1 MMKRFARV
9 TFVFPFPAF
18 FLKGNPEY
26 WVKIFFYQ
34 NLTSFDQ
41 IKMRIHDIKTMK
53 SGLSPLR
60 WMTNVSGEI

>member
-26 WVKIFFYQ
+26 WVKIFF
-34 NLTSFDQ
+34 LPKFD
-41 IKMRIHDIKTMK
+41 KF
-53 SGLSPLR
+53 
-60 WMTNVSGEI
+60 